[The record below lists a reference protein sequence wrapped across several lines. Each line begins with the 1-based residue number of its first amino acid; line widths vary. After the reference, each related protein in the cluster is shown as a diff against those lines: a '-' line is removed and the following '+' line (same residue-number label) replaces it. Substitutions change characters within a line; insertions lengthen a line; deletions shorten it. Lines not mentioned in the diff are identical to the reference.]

1 MSYARIFRPSAQLKE
16 DPQAD
21 CQPSDGAFT
30 ASGELLNA
38 SKLLKAVF
46 GRKCVLVLLKSGSSL
61 KFSKC

>member
-16 DPQAD
+16 DPQAG
-21 CQPSDGAFT
+21 CQPGDGAFT

-38 SKLLKAVF
+38 SKLLKVVF
-46 GRKCVLVLLKSGSSL
+46 GRKYVLVLFKTGYSL